1 MKKTYNFKRAIMS
14 FLFIFTMI
22 GLTQAQSV
30 IANWNFNDLV
40 AAPNTSTVI
49 TADVGTGTLYL
60 DGTHGSST
68 WSTATPNPQLTAF
81 TGYAAGDA
89 PSGMAIALANS
100 SSNGQAVVFVFST
113 EQMENIQ
120 LAFIVRGSTSGFTSH
135 AWSYSVDNG
144 TTFVPIDGNN
154 TASATGFP
162 VWQEVDFS
170 SVTGLNN
177 QETVYLKLVVDG
189 CSSASGNNRID
200 NFTIT
205 GTAMVALSTPVVTT
219 LPTAGVGNQN
229 ALLGTVALSGGAAE
243 YNGTSVPGT
252 FDWTDPTQ
260 TLTATGTASYNVTFT
275 PTNTDE
281 YATVQFDVD
290 VTVVGACVATIP
302 WVYGFEDGTHAA
314 AVAGCFSQTG
324 VSGSS
329 SWVYNKTNTSYNRT
343 PRSGMMNATLQYSN
357 TRWLFREVYFTPG
370 TYRVSM
376 YARQD
381 VSSGATLTV
390 ALGTSATTT
399 AMDNGFTVIP
409 ATSVTSGNYQLLS
422 GTVTIT
428 TTGVYTLGIKGTLTS
443 APWYMSIDDIAIE
456 DVNCLAPT
464 VAVSNITPNSAL
476 VTITSPAESF
486 VLEYKEATA
495 TTWNTLHVSSTTVT
509 LTGLTDNTNYQ
520 LRVKANCGSGQSSIY
535 ATASFKTPCFPETVP
550 YAYGFEDGT
559 HGAPVDL
566 CISQVGES
574 GSYNWVYNV
583 TNTSYNRTPRS
594 GSANATLYYS
604 NTRWLFKQ
612 FSLQPGRYEFS
623 MFARQDGSTPT
634 NASITVKMGTE
645 PTVAAM
651 NAGTVVVAETGLVNG
666 DYQELTG
673 RINITTAGVYTIG
686 IKGYINGSPYYI
698 SIDDISFDVLACG
711 RPESVTASNIT
722 SNSADITFVP
732 DPDGEETAWVLEY
745 RASTDADWTI
755 MSMATTSTTLTGLDR
770 ATNYLVRV
778 KAICSESSESAYREI
793 NFITEC
799 GLPPTTPFYYGF
811 ENGNHGAPVDICFTQ
826 ESVSGTYAW
835 TFNKTET
842 GYNRTPRSGEY
853 NAYLRY
859 GNERW
864 LFTEV
869 ALQPGLH
876 EFGIYARQ
884 DASSGAALTV
894 KMGTAASATAM
905 ANGITVI
912 DAVPVV
918 SGDYQNFTSLFMVDT
933 AGIYVIGIN
942 AALTGTPW
950 YISIDDISLE
960 SITCPK
966 PTSVT
971 VNSVA
976 LSTANITI
984 VPYGNETS
992 WIVEYK
998 KNTEETWTVRTVT
1011 NPTVNLTGLSHSTVY
1026 DLRVKAACAAD
1037 DHSKYLTT
1045 QFATI
1050 YQVPFFEP
1058 FATSSTPAAWTNVK
1072 VDETTS
1078 SAGIFDFVASGS
1090 SPSCSPKDG
1099 PYMARYNNWG
1109 YYSGTTG
1116 DLITPQINGIG
1127 AGSLIKFWMYR
1138 DGGYSSN
1145 VEGIRVMVNNAP
1157 TSEDA
1162 TLLNTIHRSTNL
1174 SPTVSTAGWYQYIVR
1189 VPSTGFNRVIFEGF
1203 SAYGNNMYIDE
1214 IEVTAPYYTPVIITN
1229 GPGGNS
1235 SPAGNI
1241 TVLNGTDRLI
1251 NFVPSQG
1258 YRISSITVNGTEV
1271 QGPDLTNSRPFPYT
1285 LSVGIDTL
1293 YVNATYEKIPY
1304 TITPSI
1310 TNYHG
1315 NLYLDNGNMPGT
1327 ITPDQPTIVLHGES
1341 QIFTISVSDHFHLYE
1356 LLVDGVSEMSN
1367 VIAQGNNVFTYEF
1380 TDVTADH
1387 TIEAIVKIDTLA
1399 IEFNVVNGAGIING
1413 NYVAGPT
1420 IHNIYVNYG
1429 DDFLAIM
1436 PAAPGYSNLST
1447 TVNGQYVGA
1456 ASQYQLYN
1464 IQTTQYIVLEYQ
1476 ANPITITTQ
1485 AYGNGTITPG
1495 TTFIYDPAYVYDYVV
1510 TPATGNYVS
1519 AVLVNDVPQTIA
1531 DNALYTGQLTN
1542 ITEDQMIKAYFEPLT
1557 YQVTATAGVGGTV
1570 TPAGTQTYNYGA
1582 TQQYVVNAAVGHTIT
1597 SVEVDGVTV
1606 TVPAGA
1612 TSYTYTFNNIVAN
1625 HTIAATFAINTYTI
1639 TATAGANGT
1648 VTPAG
1653 ATTLNYNEDL
1663 TYTITPNAG
1672 YHIVDVLVDGISVGA
1687 VSQYN
1692 FVDVQENHTIS
1703 ATFAINTY
1711 TITASINGNGT
1722 ITPAGVTTV
1731 NHGGNQTY
1739 TITPA
1744 LGSLIMDVLV
1754 DGVSQGAI
1762 TSYTFTNITAN
1773 HVIYV
1778 VTNTATFNI
1787 TVTQPNHGTITP
1799 GSHTVLYGATPTFT
1813 VVPNTGYNVSA
1824 VQVNGSSVA
1833 ITPNNIGVVTHTL
1846 NPVSAN
1852 VTIAATM
1859 AIKTY
1864 TITASAGANG
1874 TITPSGTATVNYG
1887 TSSQVYQFNPAAGY
1901 VVDNVTIDGI
1911 AMGALPSYQFAH
1923 VTANHTIN
1931 VTFKLIE
1938 CETPA
1943 NTYTTL
1949 ITQTTATF
1957 NWNATD
1963 AASYSVQYKKL
1974 SDANFTM
1981 VNNVNNTWLE
1991 VTGLTA
1997 NTQYMWQVRSNC
2009 SATNYS
2015 EWSMVTTFVTLPS
2028 LPDAVDEYDLSN
2040 LQVYS
2045 YYSDLFIVNNGA
2057 FALENAEI
2065 FDSYGK
2071 LVYSTTLNTNSEVIT
2086 LDVATGIYFVKV
2098 YTTQGAAAYKVHIT
2112 K

>member
-1 MKKTYNFKRAIMS
+1 MS

-100 SSNGQAVVFVFST
+100 SSNGQGVVFVFST

-329 SWVYNKTNTSYNRT
+329 SWVYNKTYTSYNRT
-343 PRSGMMNATLQYSN
+343 PRSGLMNATLQYGN

-370 TYRVSM
+370 TYRVSL

-381 VSSGATLTV
+381 ASSGATLTV
-390 ALGTSATTT
+390 VLGTSATTT
-399 AMDNGFTVIP
+399 AMDNGYTIIP
-409 ATSVTSGNYQLLS
+409 ATTIVGGNYQLLT

-428 TTGVYTLGIKGTLTS
+428 TSGVYTLGIKGTLNYT
-443 APWYMSIDDIAIE
+443 PWHVSIDDIAIE

-464 VAVSNITPNSAL
+464 IAVSNITPNSAL

-495 TTWNTLHVSSTTVT
+495 TTWNTLHVSNTTVT
-509 LTGLTDNTNYQ
+509 LTGLTDDTNYQ
-520 LRVKANCGSGQSSIY
+520 LRVKANCGGGQSSIY

-550 YAYGFEDGT
+550 FAYGFEDGT
-559 HGAPVDL
+559 DAAPVDL
-566 CISQVGES
+566 CISQIGEY
-574 GSYNWVYNV
+574 GSYSWVYN
-583 TNTSYNRTPRS
+583 TSNTSYNRTPRS
-594 GSANATLYYS
+594 GSVNATLYYS
-604 NTRWLFKQ
+604 NTRWLFKD

-623 MFARQDGSTPT
+623 MFARQDGSVPT
-634 NASITVKMGTE
+634 NASITVKIGTE
-645 PTVAAM
+645 PTIAAM

-673 RINITTAGVYTIG
+673 RINIITAGVYTIG
-686 IKGYINGSPYYI
+686 IKGYISGSPYYI
-698 SIDDISFDVLACG
+698 SIDDISLDVLACG

-722 SNSADITFVP
+722 SNSADVTFVP

-745 RASTDADWTI
+745 KASTDADWTI
-755 MSMATTSTTLTGLDR
+755 MPMATTSTTLTGLTR

-793 NFITEC
+793 NFVTEC

-811 ENGNHGAPVDICFTQ
+811 ENGTHGAPVDICFTQ
-826 ESVSGTYAW
+826 ESVSGTSAW

-842 GYNRTPRSGEY
+842 GYNRTPRSGEF

-859 GNERW
+859 SNNRW

-869 ALQPGLH
+869 DLQPGLH

-884 DASSGAALTV
+884 DMSSGATLTV
-894 KMGTAASATAM
+894 KMGTAATATAM
-905 ANGITVI
+905 DDGITII
-912 DAVPVV
+912 DQVSVV
-918 SGDYQNFTSLFMVDT
+918 SGDYQNFSSLFMVDT

-942 AALTGTPW
+942 ATLTGTPW

-998 KNTEETWTVRTVT
+998 KSTEETWTVRTVT

-1058 FATSSTPAAWTNVK
+1058 FATASTPTAWTNVK
-1072 VDETTS
+1072 VDQVTS
-1078 SAGIFDFVASGS
+1078 AAGIFDFVDIGS

-1099 PYMARYNNWG
+1099 PYMARFNNWNYG
-1109 YYSGTTG
+1109 TGTTG

-1356 LLVDGVSEMSN
+1356 LLVDGVSEIN
-1367 VIAQGNNVFTYEF
+1367 NAIAQGNNVFTYEF

-1672 YHIVDVLVDGISVGA
+1672 YHIVDVLVDGMSVGA

-1887 TSSQVYQFNPAAGY
+1887 ASSQVYQFNPAAGY

-1981 VNNVNNTWLE
+1981 VNNVNNTWLD

-2015 EWSMVTTFVTLPS
+2015 EWSMVNTFVTLPS

-2057 FALENAEI
+2057 FALESAEI